1 MESFNA
7 SDGWL
12 AYASAAHLA
21 LFYLGSRYY
30 AFGQR
35 MAGVEY
41 ISTIARRPGSKPP
54 SYEVLGFLLGLQL
67 VIKML
72 LGANRWRVARSKAKK
87 EKLMSE
93 GKWEEKR
100 EAEREQDEKEVVHLD
115 DVAWTHKT
123 QPPTRTESGTR
134 EEDNGRVPLSY
145 ADPDALSSAAELGL
159 DKGASREQLEAS
171 RGAARVK
178 AAELEAVAESVL
190 KCTLCMEKREPEKG
204 TSAVTECGHVF
215 CWDCIVGWARE
226 KPECPLCRQ
235 SLNPSH
241 ILPIYNF

>member
-72 LGANRWRVARSKAKK
+72 LGANRWRVARSKAKREEMLK
-87 EKLMSE
+87 S
-93 GKWEEKR
+93 EEKPNIS
-100 EAEREQDEKEVVHLD
+100 ASSDEKEVVFLD
-115 DVAWTHKT
+115 DVGWSHKT
-123 QPPTRTESGTR
+123 QPPSKADSAAVR
-134 EEDNGRVPLSY
+134 EPDHGRVPLAY

-190 KCTLCMEKREPEKG
+190 KCTLCMEKREPERG

-226 KPECPLCRQ
+226 KPACPLCRQ